1 MTGSSTTRWRSI
13 STTGA
18 RSLFA
23 ASLVI
28 AACGQAP
35 SPAAT
40 STPATAATSTPAPTG
55 FTGEVKVGVVS
66 PFSGSVGFL
75 GEYMA
80 NSLQIEIDKVNAQG
94 GLLRKKVL
102 LVKRDDQ
109 LNPAISVTATRE
121 LIDSEK
127 VSLVVGPS
135 FTGNHAAVK
144 QLIND
149 SKVAN
154 CIPTVSGP
162 QALENAP
169 YTWRTQDPDL
179 LREAELFTYAAQ
191 KGVKRIALFTQNDDT
206 GKGYAARLPDLAKKG
221 GMDLVASEFWRADDQ
236 DYTPQMLKIKE
247 SAAQAVLIATG
258 NSTFAGKAVKAAQGL
273 QFKPQFYGFS
283 GLQGYTYMEQAGD
296 WAVGTQFV
304 AGNLSWFTEIPK
316 ESWPK
321 YYREHVD
328 AVEKQYGVQVTGN
341 SRQLKGTVL
350 AADCISQWSA
360 AVKKAGS
367 FDGPAVVKALET
379 LSFTKDETPS
389 GIVMQ
394 FSATNHEA
402 YGPGSLF
409 IYEWA
414 KKPDA
419 TYFLR
424 QVKP

>member
-1 MTGSSTTRWRSI
+1 MTGCSTTRWRSI

-28 AACGQAP
+28 VACGQAP

-179 LREAELFTYAAQ
+179 LREGPYPWN
-191 KGVKRIALFTQNDDT
+191 VKQRIASRHGHLSNEQGAGLLEQALGSDT
-206 GKGYAARLPDLAKKG
+206 RTILLGHLSEANNMPAIALACARL
-221 GMDLVASEFWRADDQ
+221 
-236 DYTPQMLKIKE
+236 
-247 SAAQAVLIATG
+247 AVERSGRGDIHVFPAEPHRP
-258 NSTFAGKAVKAAQGL
+258 SKAVRL
-273 QFKPQFYGFS
+273 
-283 GLQGYTYMEQAGD
+283 
-296 WAVGTQFV
+296 
-304 AGNLSWFTEIPK
+304 
-316 ESWPK
+316 
-321 YYREHVD
+321 
-328 AVEKQYGVQVTGN
+328 
-341 SRQLKGTVL
+341 
-350 AADCISQWSA
+350 
-360 AVKKAGS
+360 
-367 FDGPAVVKALET
+367 
-379 LSFTKDETPS
+379 
-389 GIVMQ
+389 
-394 FSATNHEA
+394 
-402 YGPGSLF
+402 
-409 IYEWA
+409 
-414 KKPDA
+414 
-419 TYFLR
+419 
-424 QVKP
+424 

>member
-1 MTGSSTTRWRSI
+1 MTGIPFLGTKSI
-13 STTGA
+13 SNAGW
-18 RSLFA
+18 SLIVVG
-23 ASLVI
+23 SLVV
-28 AACGQAP
+28 AACGAQT
-35 SPAAT
+35 PAAT
-40 STPATAATSTPAPTG
+40 TAPSAAATTAASAAPTPG
-55 FTGEVKVGVVS
+55 PDVKVGVVS

-80 NSLQIEIDKVNAQG
+80 NSMQIEIDKLNAAG
-94 GLLRKKVL
+94 GLLGRKVV

-109 LNPAISVTATRE
+109 LNPAMSVSATRE

-127 VSLVVGPS
+127 VAMVVGPS

-144 QLIND
+144 QLITD
-149 SKVAN
+149 AKMPN
-154 CIPTVSGP
+154 CLPTVSGP

-169 YTWRTQDPDL
+169 FTWRTQDPDL
-179 LREAELFTYAAQ
+179 LREQDLFTYAAA
-191 KGVKRIALFTQNDDT
+191 KGIKKIALFTQDDDT
-206 GKGYAARLPDLAKKG
+206 GKGYAARLPDVARKNNMELS
-221 GMDLVASEFWRADDQ
+221 ASEFWRADDQ
-236 DYTPQMLKIKE
+236 DYTPQMLKIK
-247 SAAQAVLIATG
+247 SSGATAVLVATG

-273 QFKPQFYGFS
+273 QYKPQFYGFS
-283 GLQGYTYMEQAGD
+283 GLQGYTYMDQAGD

-316 ESWPK
+316 DQWPK

-350 AADCISQWSA
+350 AADCIVQWSA
-360 AVKKAGS
+360 AVKKANS
-367 FDGPAVVKALET
+367 FDGTAVVKALET
-379 LSFTKDETPS
+379 VTFAKDQDPS
-389 GIVMQ
+389 GIEMK

-414 KKPDA
+414 KKPEG
-419 TYFLR
+419 TYFLK

>member
-1 MTGSSTTRWRSI
+1 MIGSQILNRWSI
-13 STTGA
+13 SRRGTRG
-18 RSLFA
+18 LVA
-23 ASLVI
+23 ASLAI
-28 AACGQAP
+28 AACA
-35 SPAAT
+35 
-40 STPATAATSTPAPTG
+40 PATTGGTAASPSAAASLS
-55 FTGEVKVGVVS
+55 GEVKVGVVS

-75 GEYMA
+75 GEYMG
-80 NSLQIEIDKVNAQG
+80 NSLQIEIDKLNSQG
-94 GLLRKKVL
+94 GLLGKKVV

-127 VSLVVGPS
+127 VALVVGPS

-149 SKVAN
+149 AKVAN
-154 CIPTVSGP
+154 CLPTVSGP

-179 LREAELFTYAAQ
+179 LREADLFVYAAQ
-191 KGVKRIALFTQNDDT
+191 KGLKKIALFTQNDDT
-206 GKGYAARLPDLAKKG
+206 GKGYATRLPDLAKKN
-221 GMDLVASEFWRADDQ
+221 GMELVASEFWRADDQ

-247 SAAQAVLIATG
+247 SGAQAVLVATG
-258 NSTFAGKAVKAAQGL
+258 NSTFAGRAVKAAQGL

-304 AGNLSWFTEIPK
+304 SGNLSWFTEISK
-316 ESWPK
+316 DSWPK

-350 AADCISQWSA
+350 AADCIVEWSA

-367 FDGPAVVKALET
+367 LDGPAVVKALET
-379 LSFTKDETPS
+379 LTLSKDQTPS
-389 GIVMQ
+389 GIDMK
-394 FSATNHEA
+394 FSPSNHEA
-402 YGPGSLF
+402 YGQGSLF
-409 IYEWA
+409 VYEWA
-414 KKPDA
+414 KKPDG